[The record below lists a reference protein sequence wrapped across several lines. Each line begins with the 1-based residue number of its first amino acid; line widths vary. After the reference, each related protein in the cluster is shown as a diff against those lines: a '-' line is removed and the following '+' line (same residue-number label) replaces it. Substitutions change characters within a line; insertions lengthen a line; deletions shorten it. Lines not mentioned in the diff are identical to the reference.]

1 MSHTL
6 STVTPKLFRNYS
18 SPIVFETSS
27 DDFLG
32 AWHGAIGIS
41 ASYQCNCR
49 LGAVTFSSPSK
60 ALVVHL
66 TNGDIPLGSIN
77 RNKRHKI
84 IRGRS
89 LLQKHILCN
98 ANYQKYSFEMDRI
111 AIASYLDMAL
121 CINGAVDM
129 LSVSL
134 SDRRSLQAL
143 MKATG
148 SELTLHQPNV
158 KALFFN
164 NESPSVSDSNPAQQV
179 WATCQVAILPHMITR
194 FRALER
200 IRTETIP
207 DESF

>member
-6 STVTPKLFRNYS
+6 STATPKLFRNYS

-32 AWHGAIGIS
+32 AWHRAMGIS

-49 LGAVTFSSPSK
+49 LGAITFSSPSK

-77 RNKRHKI
+77 RNKRHRI

-89 LLQKHILCN
+89 LLQKH
-98 ANYQKYSFEMDRI
+98 I

-121 CINGAVDM
+121 CIDGAVDM

-148 SELTLHQPNV
+148 GELTLHQPNV

-164 NESPSVSDSNPAQQV
+164 SESRSVSDSDLVQQV
-179 WATCQVAILPHMITR
+179 WATCQAAILPHMATR
-194 FRALER
+194 FRALGR
-200 IRTETIP
+200 VRTKAIP
-207 DESF
+207 DEIP